1 MKTHSRKQGL
11 MSTLA
16 AVALLAATH
25 AALAVERWQTL
36 PHTPT
41 PPHYDRSSRI
51 ELRGIRLYN
60 AEVGHGR
67 PVILLHGGLANSDWW
82 ALQVKALRVN
92 HRVIVVDS
100 RGHGRSTRDTTP
112 YSYDLMADDVIA
124 LMDKLRIRQAD
135 IVGWSDGAIQALDMA
150 MRHPD
155 RVGKIVAF
163 GANTNTDGTRPD
175 ADKNPTFA
183 AFIDRT
189 GKEYAK
195 LSPTPNQYQDFLAQ
209 IGNMWAAQPNWTD
222 DQLRSIRSEVLVM
235 DGDHDEA
242 IKRSHTEYMA
252 RTIPHARLTILPD
265 ASHFAFIQAPEA
277 FNEAILN
284 FLDDDK
290 Q

>member
-1 MKTHSRKQGL
+1 MKKYALKQGL

-16 AVALLAATH
+16 AVTLISATH
-25 AALAVERWQTL
+25 TASAVERWQTL
-36 PHTPT
+36 PPTPT
-41 PPHYDRSSRI
+41 PPHYDHAFHTK
-51 ELRGIRLYN
+51 LRGIELYN

-82 ALQVKALRVN
+82 AFQVKALRVN

-124 LMDKLRIRQAD
+124 LMDKLQIKRAD
-135 IVGWSDGAIQALDMA
+135 IVGWSDGANQALDIA

-163 GANTNTDGTRPD
+163 GANTNTGGSRPD
-175 ADKNPTFA
+175 VDKNPNFG
-183 AFIDRT
+183 AFVDRAS
-189 GKEYAK
+189 KEYAK

-209 IGNMWAAQPNWTD
+209 IGIMWGSQPNWTG
-222 DQLRSIRSEVLVM
+222 DQLRTINSEVLVM

-242 IKRSHTEYMA
+242 IKRSHTEYIA
-252 RTIPHARLTILPD
+252 NTIPHARLTILPD
-265 ASHFAFIQAPEA
+265 TSHFAFIQDPKA
-277 FNEAILN
+277 FNRAIVN
-284 FLDDDK
+284 FLDDK
-290 Q
+290 H